1 MLRGNC
7 VVCVTGSLIV
17 EYLKE
22 LTNQIDLDAW
32 RSWSI
37 QYRVLAVVLGLFV
50 AYLALRAIV
59 PTILRLL
66 RPALFVAVV
75 LIAVW
80 ALFPAETCSIGFLA
94 RLPLLC
100 AR

>member
-1 MLRGNC
+1 
-7 VVCVTGSLIV
+7 V

-22 LTNQIDLDAW
+22 LANRADLGSW
-32 RSWSI
+32 QSWSI

-50 AYLALRAIV
+50 AYLALRAILPAV
-59 PTILRLL
+59 LRLL
-66 RPALFVAVV
+66 RPALFIVVV

-80 ALFPAETCSIGFLA
+80 ALFPAETCSIEVLA
-94 RLPLLC
+94 RLPKLC